1 MRIVK
6 RVSVQTVGLVEIDLT
21 MKCIRPRGRD
31 SAGASLI
38 SEIASAEKL
47 LSFCRLAYF
56 WREFLYLADRDRGV
70 G

>member
-1 MRIVK
+1 VVKNVRMRIVK

-38 SEIASAEKL
+38 CEIASAEKL
-47 LSFCRLAYF
+47 LSFC
-56 WREFLYLADRDRGV
+56 
-70 G
+70 